1 MILTLLIASASAV
14 ANLPACPPNQ
24 LFLAFDGEGG
34 TFTGMQQSGALL
46 VIRNMGPGA
55 CTVSAL
61 PVLTFKDAK
70 GQPLPVMRRS
80 PARMHPGPVVAP
92 IGFAAGAEVT
102 APLRWVS
109 APAFEHSRCLTSAS
123 VSIAVGGGALD
134 TDMSASFCAP
144 QAERATFDQPPL
156 RRDPVL
162 LITGS
167 TASKARRN

>member
-1 MILTLLIASASAV
+1 MILTLLIASASAA

-24 LFLAFDGEGG
+24 LSLAFDGEGG

-70 GQPLPVMRRS
+70 GQPLPVVRNS
-80 PARMHPGPVVAP
+80 PAHMHPGPVV
-92 IGFAAGAEVT
+92 V
-102 APLRWVS
+102 
-109 APAFEHSRCLTSAS
+109 EHSRCLTSAS
-123 VSIAVGGGALD
+123 VSLSLGEETLE
-134 TDMSASFCAP
+134 TDMSASFRAP
-144 QAERATFDQPPL
+144 QTERATFDQPPL

-162 LITGS
+162 PIAGS